1 MDKKKEVCCALLAD
15 ISVSYADLS
24 KHYWGIIPLVITDGL
39 FCQ

>member
-24 KHYWGIIPLVITDGL
+24 KHY
-39 FCQ
+39 